1 MFHKVK
7 CTAPS
12 DPAIPPCRD
21 LAFRAVTSFCLR
33 HQDTSH
39 PNHSLSVFKAHTLDA
54 IKIG

>member
-12 DPAIPPCRD
+12 DPVIPPCRD
-21 LAFRAVTSFCLR
+21 LAFCAVTSFCLC